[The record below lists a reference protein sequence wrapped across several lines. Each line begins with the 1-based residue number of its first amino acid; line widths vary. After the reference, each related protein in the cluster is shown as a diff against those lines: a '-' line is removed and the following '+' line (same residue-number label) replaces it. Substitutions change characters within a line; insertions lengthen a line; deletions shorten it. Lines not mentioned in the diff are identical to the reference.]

1 MPELALNLSRG
12 CGNPTGFAHL
22 QPGEAVVDLGC
33 GGGIDVILA
42 AHKVG
47 TQGKVVGIDFTP
59 QMIERAR
66 ETVATADLRD
76 RSIELRRVEDMAE
89 TKLPDG
95 SADVVISNCVIN
107 LCPDKDAVYRE
118 AFRVLR
124 LGGRAAISDVV
135 VTGDFDPELQARFRS
150 TWAGCLGGAI
160 PEDEYLET
168 VRQAGFA
175 EIQVV
180 AHHPFSPAE
189 LQAMACCPGEA
200 FTPAPSTDDLAAV
213 QGKVTSIKFIALKP
227 LASADE

>member
-1 MPELALNLSRG
+1 M
-12 CGNPTGFAHL
+12 
-22 QPGEAVVDLGC
+22 DLGC

-42 AHKVG
+42 AHRVG
-47 TQGKVVGIDFTP
+47 PQGRVVGIDFTP

-124 LGGRAAISDVV
+124 LGGRRSLTSLSPGTSTPSSRRASVRPGRDV
-135 VTGDFDPELQARFRS
+135 S
-150 TWAGCLGGAI
+150 AGLS
-160 PEDEYLET
+160 
-168 VRQAGFA
+168 R
-175 EIQVV
+175 
-180 AHHPFSPAE
+180 
-189 LQAMACCPGEA
+189 
-200 FTPAPSTDDLAAV
+200 
-213 QGKVTSIKFIALKP
+213 KTSISRP
-227 LASADE
+227 